1 MSLFPFKCTYFLK
14 IQTVYI
20 QYADV
25 RSPSQ
30 VLLQFKRK
38 QNQKKLWWFNWVE
51 FIRKKT
57 TLLRQEV
64 RFFAPALSTK
74 TKLRVRNKLNFLVC
88 LVRRKWSTGPQ
99 DSEPWFSVSHRQP
112 CWTAGNWPGPI
123 IAQMLFRFQNNSQ
136 TIKRRRRAARGRQ
149 AVVWTTLF
157 CKNMEPL
164 EQRFAC
170 SAVLGPRLCGVL
182 KLPQSTS
189 LPAIQTFLFSSWLAD
204 DSLCKRAPP

>member
-38 QNQKKLWWFNWVE
+38 QNPKKLWWFNWVE

-88 LVRRKWSTGPQ
+88 LVRRKRSTGPQ

-112 CWTAGNWPGPI
+112 CWTAGPDRDPLLPKCYFDFKITRRPLSKGEGPHV
-123 IAQMLFRFQNNSQ
+123 
-136 TIKRRRRAARGRQ
+136 
-149 AVVWTTLF
+149 AVRPYVWTPLF
-157 CKNMEPL
+157 CKHMEPL

-189 LPAIQTFLFSSWLAD
+189 LPAIQTFFFSSWLAD